1 MMDFIVNNANDLFN
15 KTMEHLYISVIALV
29 LAIIFSVPLGIL
41 LTRTKRLA
49 KVSLTIA
56 SVLQTIPTL
65 AVLALM
71 IPLFGVGKVP
81 AIVALFFYV
90 LLPILN
96 NTIIGVESID
106 KNLREAGKSMGMTE
120 FQLMKGVELP
130 LALPMILSGIRLSS
144 VYVISW
150 ATLASFIGAGGLG
163 DYIFNGLNLYDANMI
178 ITATILIT
186 ALALLVDFCLSRIEK
201 WIVPKGLKVSR

>member
-1 MMDFIVNNANDLFN
+1 MMDFIMNNANDLFN

-71 IPLFGVGKVP
+71 IPLLGVGKVP

-106 KNLREAGKSMGMTE
+106 KNVREAGKSMGMTE

>member
-106 KNLREAGKSMGMTE
+106 KNVREAGKSMGMTE

-186 ALALLVDFCLSRIEK
+186 ALALLIDFCLSRIEK

>member
-15 KTMEHLYISVIALV
+15 KTMEHLYISVIALI

-106 KNLREAGKSMGMTE
+106 KNVREAGKSMGMTE

-186 ALALLVDFCLSRIEK
+186 ALALLIDFCLSRIEK

>member
-1 MMDFIVNNANDLFN
+1 MMNFIANNASDLFS
-15 KTMEHLYISVIALV
+15 KMMEHLYISVIALII
-29 LAIIFSVPLGIL
+29 AIIVSVPLGIL

-49 KVSLTIA
+49 KVSLTVA

-81 AIVALFFYV
+81 AIIALFFYV

-106 KNLREAGKSMGMTE
+106 KNIREAGKSMGMTE
-120 FQLMKGVELP
+120 FQLMKDVELP

-186 ALALLVDFCLSRIEK
+186 VLALLVDLILSRIEK

>member
-65 AVLALM
+65 AELALM

-106 KNLREAGKSMGMTE
+106 KNVREAGKSMGMTG

>member
-81 AIVALFFYV
+81 AIVTLFFYV

-106 KNLREAGKSMGMTE
+106 KNVREAGKSMGMTG

>member
-15 KTMEHLYISVIALV
+15 KTMEHLYISVIALI

-106 KNLREAGKSMGMTE
+106 KNVREAGKSMGMTE

>member
-1 MMDFIVNNANDLFN
+1 MMDFIVNNANDLLN
-15 KTMEHLYISVIALV
+15 KTMEHLYISVIALI

-106 KNLREAGKSMGMTE
+106 KNVREAGKSMGMTE

-130 LALPMILSGIRLSS
+130 LALPMILSGFRLSS

>member
-1 MMDFIVNNANDLFN
+1 MMDFIVNNANDLLN
-15 KTMEHLYISVIALV
+15 KMMEHLYISVIALI

-106 KNLREAGKSMGMTE
+106 KNVREAGKSMGMTE